1 MFTIARNLPKPV
13 SWADLGAVVD
23 MSNQGIL
30 QQYAPPAD
38 LRHPQLPADAMTTPG
53 IE

>member
-30 QQYAPPAD
+30 QQYA
-38 LRHPQLPADAMTTPG
+38 RQQIFVTRSYRRTS
-53 IE
+53 